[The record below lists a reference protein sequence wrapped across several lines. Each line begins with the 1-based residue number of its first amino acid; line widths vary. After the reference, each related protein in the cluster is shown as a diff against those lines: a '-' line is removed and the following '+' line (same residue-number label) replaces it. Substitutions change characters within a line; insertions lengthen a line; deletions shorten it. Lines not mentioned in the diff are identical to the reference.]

1 MIKIKCLLL
10 GFIFCIVDII
20 LFIYFQNEVV
30 TFRSKFWIGHFLLAI
45 LFIYITSKFSKDRQF
60 DIFILIFPIVGYL
73 LFITNQIL
81 FFRKY
86 FNAEVE
92 INDDLEKYI
101 LNEEKEIIV
110 NQSIDLN
117 LIGAYD
123 ILSVGTPMEKKSFL
137 IGFETQNLSFKVQV
151 LKKALWDSDIEVIHY
166 AATEIN
172 KIDENFQKL
181 IKEKNLE
188 KDLNSLCNIYFDY
201 CTSGLLVGEV
211 LEFYQLKFIE
221 HIKEKEILDVDDY
234 YKLLTIYSDMKEYG
248 ICNKLISQIKES
260 KKYNIDILNFIKKY
274 YYNLNDYKMLKE
286 VEKWQESV

>member
-1 MIKIKCLLL
+1 MKIKCLLL
-10 GFIFCIVDII
+10 GLVFCIADTI
-20 LFIYFQNEVV
+20 LFIYFQNEFL
-30 TFRSKFWIGHFLLAI
+30 TFRSKFWIGHMLLAI
-45 LFIYITSKFSKDRQF
+45 LFIYITNKFSKDKQF
-60 DIFILIFPIVGYL
+60 DIFILIFPVVGYI
-73 LFITNQIL
+73 LFMINKVL

-86 FNAEVE
+86 FNSEVE
-92 INDDLEKYI
+92 INEDLEKYI

-123 ILSVGTPMEKKSFL
+123 ILSVGTPVEKKNFL
-137 IGFETQNLSFKVQV
+137 IGFETQNLSFKVQI

-181 IKEKNLE
+181 IKEKTLE

-221 HIKEKEILDVDDY
+221 LIKEKGSLEAYDY
-234 YKLLTIYSDMKEYG
+234 YKLLIIYSDMKEYEL
-248 ICNKLISQIKES
+248 CSKLIIKIKES
-260 KKYNIDILNFIKKY
+260 KRYNTEILNFIKKY
-274 YYNLNDYKMLKE
+274 YYDLNDYKMLKE

>member
-1 MIKIKCLLL
+1 MKIKYLLL
-10 GFIFCIVDII
+10 GFTFCIIDVI
-20 LFIYFQNEVV
+20 LFIYFQNEFL

-45 LFIYITSKFSKDRQF
+45 LYIYIMSKFSKDRQF
-60 DIFILIFPIVGYL
+60 DIFILIFPIIGYL
-73 LFITNQIL
+73 LFMINQIL

-86 FNAEVE
+86 FNTEVE

-123 ILSVGTPMEKKSFL
+123 ILSIGTPVEKKNFL
-137 IGFETQNLSFKVQV
+137 IGFETQNLSFKIQV

-181 IKEKNLE
+181 IKERTLE

-221 HIKEKEILDVDDY
+221 YVKEKEILDIYDY
-234 YKLLTIYSDMKEYG
+234 YKLLIIYSNMKEYG
-248 ICNKLISQIKES
+248 ACNKLITKIKES
-260 KKYNIDILNFIKKY
+260 KKYNLDILNFIKKY
-274 YYNLNDYKMLKE
+274 YYDLNDYKMLKE